1 MQNPIRHSLAY
12 TQQNLKKKNGFIFVL
27 FFLISYL
34 QKEKLKCQME
44 YMESVKKLEE
54 KLISSQRN
62 HENGKRNGEVLAL
75 NSIFFSG
82 DGSVRIFNL

>member
-1 MQNPIRHSLAY
+1 
-12 TQQNLKKKNGFIFVL
+12 
-27 FFLISYL
+27 
-34 QKEKLKCQME
+34 ME